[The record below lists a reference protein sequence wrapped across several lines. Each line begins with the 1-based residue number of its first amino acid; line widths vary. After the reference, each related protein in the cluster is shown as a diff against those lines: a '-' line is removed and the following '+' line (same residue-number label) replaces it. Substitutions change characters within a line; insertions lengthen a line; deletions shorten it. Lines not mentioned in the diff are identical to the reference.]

1 MMRYETY
8 QLIEP
13 IFDCRK
19 LYINGVKAKSNE
31 IPIFAKDVAAKKI
44 FPSGVGGRIYK
55 QRLVEF
61 SVSTFN

>member
-1 MMRYETY
+1 MRYETY

-19 LYINGVKAKSNE
+19 LYINGVKAKSDE
-31 IPIFAKDVAAKKI
+31 IPIFAKDVASKKI
-44 FPSGVGGRIYK
+44 LPSGVGGRIFK
-55 QRLVEF
+55 HRLVEF

>member
-1 MMRYETY
+1 MRYEKH

-19 LYINGVKAKSNE
+19 LYINGIEAKSDE
-31 IPIFAKDVAAKKI
+31 VPVFATDVAAKKI
-44 FPSGVGGRIYK
+44 VPSGVGGRIYK